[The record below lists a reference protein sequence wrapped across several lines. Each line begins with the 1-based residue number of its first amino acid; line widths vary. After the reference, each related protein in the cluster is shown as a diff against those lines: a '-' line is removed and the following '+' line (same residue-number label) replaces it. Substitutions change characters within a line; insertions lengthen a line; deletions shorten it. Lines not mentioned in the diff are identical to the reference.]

1 MVSNFSPTGA
11 PPGKNP
17 FGMDRVLLRLAVL
30 GVLIVVAFVALFSR
44 LWFLQVLASD
54 DYTDLA
60 QENRIRFVYSEPSRG
75 RILDRNNKVLV
86 QNRLSLAV
94 TVDRQIVDEP
104 GERYQTLRRLSKLL
118 EVSRKDLRDAL
129 NDITVSPY
137 KPVAVAYDVNMNAA
151 NTIKENGEDYPG
163 VYVERLPVREYPEGN
178 IAAQFLG
185 YVGEITEPDLESSY
199 FKEAKPAY
207 RAGDIIGRS
216 GLERSYDRY
225 LRGTPSIRKVIV
237 NSASNVIRSD
247 EVQEEVPGK
256 DLMLSIDAR
265 IQKLTEDALE
275 SGIQVARGAG
285 YLAPWGAAVVMDPN
299 NGQVIAS
306 ASNPTFDPAILA
318 DGFSNKDKKLL
329 EGGTP
334 DDDIDDANLN
344 RVTQAG
350 GPPGSAFKVVTAAA
364 AIVNGIIGPYDTLE
378 CMPSFPYGLND
389 EAFNNWTSINMGFMS
404 MAESLEV
411 SCDTYYYQ
419 LGAMMEDRW
428 GAGNGDG
435 TERFQDYMRKVG
447 FDAPTGIDLP
457 GESGGNVADKEWLDQ
472 YCDEVGGVGCEYGWL
487 PGYTVN
493 MAIGQ
498 GDLVVT
504 PLQMA
509 TFYSAI
515 VNGGKIFEPRIGMSV
530 LEDDED
536 VKAIKSKVTGDLG
549 LDATILD
556 VMRTGLEDVI
566 SGDEGTGGTAF
577 AGFPLDQINVAGKTG
592 TAEIGEEGS
601 DRNFAWFAS
610 YAPADDPEYVV
621 IVCLYQAGH
630 GGESAAPVARQIY
643 EGIYNLDEET
653 TVTLGTDSGAD

>member
-1 MVSNFSPTGA
+1 MSNFSPMGA

-60 QENRIRFVYSEPSRG
+60 EENRIRLVYSEPSRG
-75 RILDRNNKVLV
+75 RILDRNGKVIV

-104 GERYQTLRRLSKLL
+104 GERHQTLRRLSKLL
-118 EVSRKDLRDAL
+118 EISKKDLREAL

-163 VYVERLPVREYPEGN
+163 VGVERLPVREYPQGN

-185 YVGEITEPDLESSY
+185 YVGEISPEDLESTY
-199 FKEAKPAY
+199 FKEAKPVY
-207 RAGDIIGRS
+207 RPGDIVGRS

-225 LRGTPSIRKVIV
+225 LRGTPSINKAIV

-265 IQKLTEDALE
+265 IQKLTEEALE

-318 DGFSNKDKKLL
+318 DGFSNKDNKLL

-334 DDDIDDANLN
+334 DDTIDDAMLN
-344 RVTQAG
+344 RVTSEG
-350 GPPGSAFKVVTAAA
+350 GPPGSIFKVVTAAA
-364 AIVNGIIGPYDTLE
+364 AIVNGIIGPYDSLDCNPTFE
-378 CMPSFPYGLND
+378 YGADNQIF
-389 EAFNNWTSINMGFMS
+389 ANWTSVDMGLMS
-404 MAESLEV
+404 LAKSLEV
-411 SCDTYYYQ
+411 SCDTFYYQ
-419 LGAMMEDRW
+419 LGAAMEDRW

-457 GESGGNVADKEWLDQ
+457 SESGGNVADKEWLDQ
-472 YCDEVGGVGCEYGWL
+472 YCDDVGGIGCAYGWL

-493 MAIGQ
+493 MSTGQ

-515 VNGGKIFEPRIGMSV
+515 VNGGKILEPRIGMNV
-530 LEDDED
+530 LEDDD
-536 VKAIKSKVTGDLG
+536 VVKTIKAKATGDLG
-549 LDATILD
+549 LDATTLD

-577 AGFPLDQINVAGKTG
+577 SGFPLDQINVAGKTG
-592 TAEIGEEGS
+592 TAEIGAEGS
-601 DRNFAWFAS
+601 DQNFAWFAS
-610 YAPADDPEYVV
+610 YAPANNPDYVV
-621 IVCLYQAGH
+621 VVCLYQAGG

-643 EGIYNLDEET
+643 EGIYNLDKET

>member
-1 MVSNFSPTGA
+1 
-11 PPGKNP
+11 
-17 FGMDRVLLRLAVL
+17 MDRVLLRLAVL

-75 RILDRNNKVLV
+75 RILDRNGKVIV

-104 GERYQTLRRLSKLL
+104 SERNKTLRQLSKLL
-118 EVSRKDLRDAL
+118 EMSTKDLRDAL

-151 NTIKENGEDYPG
+151 NTIRENGEDYPG
-163 VYVERLPVREYPEGN
+163 VYVERLPVREYPQGK

-185 YVGEITEPDLESSY
+185 YVGEISPEDLESSY
-199 FKEAKPAY
+199 FKGAKPAY
-207 RAGDIIGRS
+207 RAGDIVGRS
-216 GLERSYDRY
+216 GLERYYDRS
-225 LRGTPSIRKVIV
+225 LRGTPSIDKVIV

-247 EVQEEVPGK
+247 RVQVGVPGN

-265 IQKLTEDALE
+265 IQRIAEDALE
-275 SGIQVARGAG
+275 SGIQAARAS

-299 NGQVIAS
+299 TGQVIAS

-318 DGFSNKDKKLL
+318 DGFSNKDQKLL

-334 DDDIDDANLN
+334 DDTIDDAMLN
-344 RVTQAG
+344 RVTSEG
-350 GPPGSAFKVVTAAA
+350 GPPGSSFKVVTAGA
-364 AIVNGIIGPYDTLE
+364 AIFNDIIDPYDSLDCNPT
-378 CMPSFPYGLND
+378 FTYGVDNQIF
-389 EAFNNWTSINMGFMS
+389 ANWTSVDMGLMS
-404 MAESLEV
+404 LARSLEV

-472 YCDEVGGVGCEYGWL
+472 YCDEVGGIGCEYGWL

-493 MAIGQ
+493 MSIGQ

-504 PLQMA
+504 PMQMA
-509 TFYSAI
+509 NVYAAI
-515 VNGGKIFEPRIGMSV
+515 VNGGKLYEPRIGMSV
-530 LEDDED
+530 LRDGEE
-536 VKAIKSKVTGDLG
+536 VKSIESEVSGNLG
-549 LDATILD
+549 LDATTLE
-556 VMRTGLEDVI
+556 VMRTGLEDVV
-566 SGDEGTGGTAF
+566 SGDEGTGGSAF
-577 AGFPLDQINVAGKTG
+577 AGFPLDRVQVAGKTG
-592 TAEIGEEGS
+592 TAEIGETG
-601 DRNFAWFAS
+601 RNFAWFVS
-610 YAPADDPEYVV
+610 YAPADNPEYV
-621 IVCLYQAGH
+621 IAVCLYQAGH
-630 GGESAAPVARQIY
+630 GGESAAPVARQIF
-643 EGIYNLDEET
+643 EGIYNLDKET
-653 TVTLGTDSGAD
+653 TVTLGQDESD